1 MFDKKLSSTDQIEA
15 RCTKCRQN
23 TNHIIVAMLDDKPV
37 KVQCNSCLR
46 QHKYRPP
53 TGTNKAETRNVS
65 GYRTADQKKWELRCA
80 NSSGEVVKN
89 YSMDVAYKTDTL
101 VNHPAFGCG
110 VVQQMA
116 GVRKVEILFE
126 SGTKLMRCK

>member
-1 MFDKKLSSTDQIEA
+1 MPDKKLSSTDQIEA
-15 RCTKCRQN
+15 RCTKCREN

-37 KVQCNSCLR
+37 KVQCNICQR

-53 TGTNKAETRNVS
+53 TGTKKSETRSAS
-65 GYRTADQKKWELRCA
+65 GYRTADQKKWELRCTD
-80 NSSGEVVKN
+80 SVGETVKN
-89 YSMDVAYKTDTL
+89 YSMDATYKADTL
-101 VNHPAFGCG
+101 VNHPTFGCG
-110 VVQQMA
+110 IVQQIV